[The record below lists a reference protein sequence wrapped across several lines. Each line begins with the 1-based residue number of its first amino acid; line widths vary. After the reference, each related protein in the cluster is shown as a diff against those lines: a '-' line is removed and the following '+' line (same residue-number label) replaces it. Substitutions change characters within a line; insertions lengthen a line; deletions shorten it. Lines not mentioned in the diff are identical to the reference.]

1 MTLQL
6 HKATRVLTGK
16 LRTRSW
22 QKVLLLLDTE
32 GNLTFP
38 VLMQTFSGRRS
49 DARVIKNTK
58 MLLRVMTI
66 FIFDDNS
73 QYRLLTRYY

>member
-6 HKATRVLTGK
+6 HKATHVLTGK

-22 QKVLLLLDTE
+22 QKVHLLLDTE

-38 VLMQTFSGRRS
+38 VLMQTLFLEGE
-49 DARVIKNTK
+49 
-58 MLLRVMTI
+58 VMPE
-66 FIFDDNS
+66 
-73 QYRLLTRYY
+73 